1 MGAASFQQSLPTGS
15 SAAATLARQLLRLV
29 GPGRQAPDGS
39 LAAADAL
46 AYGASLADSRQMLL
60 DTAAEAFPN
69 LATDLLAEWEQLLGL
84 PTDET
89 MPTAERRARLLAHTR
104 ALLGASP
111 DAIESAVAAYAGSCT
126 VVEITA
132 AEAWAGEPGVLQ
144 YLATARRAVFR
155 FVVVVPVD
163 YVLSARKRGTVLGI
177 VNRMKPSHSVATI
190 ANSDELKSETAGSL
204 VEVTAVGD

>member
-1 MGAASFQQSLPTGS
+1 MGGASFQQSLPTGS

-69 LATDLLAEWEQLLGL
+69 LATDLLTEWERLLGL

-89 MPTAERRARLLAHTR
+89 LPTADRRALLLAHTR

-111 DAIESAVAAYAGSCT
+111 DAIETAVAAYTGSCI
-126 VVEITA
+126 VREVTA
-132 AEAWAGEPGVLQ
+132 AEAWAGEPGVTQ
-144 YLATARRAVFR
+144 YLVAARRAVFR
-155 FVVVVPVD
+155 FVVAVPAA
-163 YVLSARKRGTVLGI
+163 YVLSARKRDTVLGI
-177 VNRMKPSHSVATI
+177 VNRMKPSHSTATI
-190 ANSDELKSETAGSL
+190 ANGTSLKSETAGSY
-204 VEVTAVGD
+204 VEVTAIGA